1 MKSFVSR
8 TKWYTSAL
16 RMIKKELG
24 GILGTPTGIRG
35 GARTLAERSRGNSGP
50 DRRSYPVVGEPHAD

>member
-1 MKSFVSR
+1 
-8 TKWYTSAL
+8 
-16 RMIKKELG
+16 MIKKELG